1 MWVVAVHALHQAL
14 VDTVVIRFGE
24 ICFGRCVAAVTQLGL
39 VLGQQELFALGVM
52 RRVAVETS
60 DIATG
65 VGGFGE
71 MRLLVSFAVA
81 A

>member
-1 MWVVAVHALHQAL
+1 LL
-14 VDTVVIRFGE
+14 
-24 ICFGRCVAAVTQLGL
+24 LN
-39 VLGQQELFALGVM
+39 QQELLLFGVM

>member
-1 MWVVAVHALHQAL
+1 MRIVAVHTLHQTLIDA
-14 VDTVVIRFGE
+14 VVIGFGKVRL
-24 ICFGRCVAAVTQLGL
+24 GGDVAAVTQLGL
-39 VLGQQELFALGVM
+39 LLDEQELFFLGVM

-65 VGGFGE
+65 VGGLGE

-81 A
+81 T